1 MSKINLKELANIPP
15 YELLEKL
22 ELDTPPFNP
31 DAVAKKLGL
40 KVVKH
45 LDMESLDVSGKIT
58 PDGDKAIIWINPLD
72 CDTRQNFTLAHEI
85 GHFINDLLPNGSS
98 KNTITD
104 TPETLYRNGQSAPI
118 ERKANDFAAKLLMPK
133 KNILEEGRKLVSQS
147 SMGED
152 EFINRMADIFHVSK
166 PAMTIRLKNL
176 GIL

>member
-1 MSKINLKELANIPP
+1 MGKINLKELANIDP
-15 YELLEKL
+15 YELLDRLGLNE
-22 ELDTPPFNP
+22 PPFNP
-31 DAVAKKLGL
+31 FTIAEKLGL

-45 LDMESLDVSGKIT
+45 LDMESLDVSGTIT
-58 PDGDKAIIWINPLD
+58 PEGDKAVIWINPLD

-85 GHFINDLLPNGSS
+85 GHFVNDILPNGSS

-152 EFINRMADIFHVSK
+152 EFINIMADIFNVSK
-166 PAMTIRLKNL
+166 PVMTIRLKKL
-176 GIL
+176 CIL